1 MIVAQKKIVFEKS
14 LRMPVSCQ
22 RLFILF
28 LGLAILAAG
37 SSLAQT
43 ASSSPSGT
51 TLEAVTSSQPLRDG
65 IELQAGSAALRI
77 TAVRD
82 DIVRVRISP
91 DALPEDAS
99 WAVLP
104 ASRTKSVDVQPI
116 DDATSVGFR
125 TAALDVRVD
134 RNPLRLVIRDLA
146 GNIISADA
154 VGRPVRFA
162 LGGFT
167 IVKQMPA
174 DEHYFGLG
182 DKTGSFDRRNQAYT
196 LWNTDVFPQESVDPL
211 YKSIPFFLGIS
222 GTRSYGLFLDNT
234 WRTWFGF
241 GKQSR
246 DAISFGSDGGPLDYY
261 VIYGPTPKQ
270 VVEGYAYL
278 TGTPPLPPLW
288 ALGFQQSRYTYT
300 PESQVREIA
309 KRLRAD
315 AIPSDALYLDIDYQY
330 KNRPFTVDPK
340 TFPDFPTLVAD
351 LRKQHFHLVN
361 ITDLHIAHAANQGY
375 SPFDTGEAGD
385 HFVKNPDGTDFVGIV
400 WPGPAVFPD
409 FTRAQTRDWW
419 GGLYRQFVDDGVAGF
434 WNDMNEPSVFD
445 GPGMTM
451 PLNTV
456 HHIEEPGFTS
466 RTATHAEI
474 HNIVGLEN
482 ARATYEGLL
491 KLRPDERPFVLTRAT
506 YAGGQR
512 YGFTWTGDNAATW
525 NHLRLATQMV
535 LNLGV
540 SGISMVGA
548 DIGGFGSS
556 PAPALLTRWV
566 ELAAFSPLCRDH
578 AAKGTQPHEI
588 WNNGPEQEA
597 IRRRYIET
605 RYRLLPY
612 IYSLADESSR
622 TGLPMMR
629 PVFLEFPEIF
639 APNSGG
645 FDHLDTEFL
654 LGPSLLVAPPPFA
667 ETLDSYAVS
676 FPKNHEWYDF
686 WTGLKAPTSPQAP
699 PIAAIVVAQGL
710 GAEISWPVSIHPP
723 LETMPVYV
731 RDGSI
736 IPIQPLIQNT
746 DETPRGPLEL
756 HVYPG
761 PQCRGS
767 IYLDDGHT
775 FRYQH
780 GEFLRQEFT
789 CASDANSVEIKF
801 SARQGSYA
809 PWWKFIE
816 VVVYDWPSAHAQ
828 ARFSSSTYPLKTTYD
843 PKQHALH
850 MMLADVSAEAELKIV
865 GRSNH

>member
-1 MIVAQKKIVFEKS
+1 
-14 LRMPVSCQ
+14 MPVSCQ
-22 RLFILF
+22 RLLILF
-28 LGLAILAAG
+28 LGIALLAAG
-37 SSLAQT
+37 SSPAQT
-43 ASSSPSGT
+43 AAVSQPDI
-51 TLEAVTSSQPLRDG
+51 TLETVTGSHSLRNG
-65 IELQAGSAALRI
+65 IELQAGSATLRI
-77 TAVRD
+77 TALRE
-82 DIVRVRISP
+82 DIVRVRIAP
-91 DALPEDAS
+91 GVLPEDAS

-104 ASRTKSVDVQPI
+104 AARTKSVDVQPI
-116 DDATSVGFR
+116 DDSTSVGFR
-125 TAALDVRVD
+125 TAAIDVRID

-146 GNIISADA
+146 GNVISADA
-154 VGRPVRFA
+154 VGRPVEFE

-167 IVKQMPA
+167 IVKQMSA

-182 DKTGSFDRRNQAYT
+182 DKTGAFDRRNQAYT
-196 LWNTDVFPQESVDPL
+196 LWNTDVGPQESVDPL
-211 YKSIPFFLGIS
+211 YKAIPFFLSIS

-288 ALGFQQSRYTYT
+288 TFGFQQSRYSYT
-300 PESQVREIA
+300 PESQVLEIA
-309 KRLRAD
+309 HRLRAD
-315 AIPSDALYLDIDYQY
+315 AIPSDVLYLDIDYQDR
-330 KNRPFTVDPK
+330 NRPFTVNPE
-340 TFPDFPTLVAD
+340 TFPNFPRLVAD

-361 ITDLHIAHAANQGY
+361 ITDLHIAHAPGQGY
-375 SPFDTGEAGD
+375 SPYETGEAGD
-385 HFVKNPDGTDFVGIV
+385 HFVKNPDGTEFVGIV

-409 FTRAQTRDWW
+409 FTRSQTREWW
-419 GGLYRQFVDDGVAGF
+419 GGLYRQFVNDGVAGF
-434 WNDMNEPSVFD
+434 WNDMNEPSVFS

-456 HHIEEPGFTS
+456 HRIDEPGFAT

-491 KLRPDERPFVLTRAT
+491 KLRPNERPFVLTRAT

-548 DIGGFGSS
+548 DVGGFGSS
-556 PAPALLTRWV
+556 PAPDLLTRWV

-578 AAKGTQPHEI
+578 AAKGTQPHEV
-588 WNNGPEQEA
+588 WANGKDHEA

-612 IYSLADESSR
+612 IYSLAEESSR

-629 PVFLEFPEIF
+629 PVFLDFPEIF
-639 APNSGG
+639 AADSGG

-654 LGPSLLVAPPPFA
+654 LGPDLLIAPPPFA
-667 ETLDSYAVS
+667 ETLDDYAVS
-676 FPKNHEWYDF
+676 FPKGSVWYDF
-686 WTGLKAPTSPQAP
+686 WTGLKAPPSPQAV
-699 PIAAIVVAQGL
+699 PIAESVTAAPGSL
-710 GAEISWPVSIHPP
+710 PGPRYIHPP
-723 LETMPVYV
+723 LDTLPVYV
-731 RDGSI
+731 RGGSI
-736 IPIQPLIQNT
+736 VPFQPLIQNT
-746 DETPRGPLEL
+746 DETPVGPLEL

-761 PQCRGS
+761 PRCGGS
-767 IYLDDGHT
+767 LYLDDGHT
-775 FRYQH
+775 FQYQK
-780 GEFLRQEFT
+780 GEFLRQTFT
-789 CASDANSVEIKF
+789 CRPEGNSVIVNF
-801 SARQGSYA
+801 GAREGSYA
-809 PWWKFIE
+809 PWWKIIE
-816 VVVYDWPSAHAQ
+816 VVIYDWPSALAE
-828 ARFSSSTYPLKTTYD
+828 AKVSGSAYPLKTTYD
-843 PKQHALH
+843 AKRRALH
-850 MMLADVSAEAELKIV
+850 MTLADVSAEAELSIR
-865 GRSNH
+865 GRTAR